1 MFGKKPKA
9 TTWSTMRF
17 VCLEGRLKIERMD
30 GPSYVLLFL
39 CVSKMIDKDRDVWE
53 GSGRKMNLAHEN
65 CVLRTEGGGKEGMDV
80 QSYVLIV
87 KRSIVYKA
95 SNMKKK
101 LFEVVMRC
109 ESLHAR
115 LVCSCR

>member
-17 VCLEGRLKIERMD
+17 VCLEARLKIERMD

-53 GSGRKMNLAHEN
+53 GSGRKW
-65 CVLRTEGGGKEGMDV
+65 KED
-80 QSYVLIV
+80 
-87 KRSIVYKA
+87 
-95 SNMKKK
+95 
-101 LFEVVMRC
+101 
-109 ESLHAR
+109 ESGT
-115 LVCSCR
+115 